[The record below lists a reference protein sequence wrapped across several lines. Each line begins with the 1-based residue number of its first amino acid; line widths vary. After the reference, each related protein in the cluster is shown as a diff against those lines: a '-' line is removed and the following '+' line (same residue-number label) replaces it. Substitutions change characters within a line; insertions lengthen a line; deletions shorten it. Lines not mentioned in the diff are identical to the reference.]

1 MRYTDEIPVYMTFE
15 ETSLELDS
23 VILFHPK
30 KTLYHYDIWC
40 NLLVGTNS
48 FIHKIIYLT
57 TFLFHNRVWLDD
69 QSETKLKRE
78 DGLKIIHEFGCKYN

>member
-30 KTLYHYDIWC
+30 KKHY
-40 NLLVGTNS
+40 
-48 FIHKIIYLT
+48 T
-57 TFLFHNRVWLDD
+57 TMISGATYW
-69 QSETKLKRE
+69 
-78 DGLKIIHEFGCKYN
+78 